1 MNPRLL
7 EISKTR
13 YTWSNATN
21 NVVTNPLRYFYP
33 ENAEDIRAII
43 AEAEQ
48 EKLRV
53 RAVGS
58 GHSFSEAAKGD
69 DFLMDMKEMRNVS
82 TYESPYVKPAHAN
95 QHFILADAGTTIRR
109 TNRILERMGLAL
121 MNMGAVD
128 FQTLSGALMTGT
140 HGTGIKKPAFPDMI
154 RSIRM
159 VGRNSELLHIEPAN
173 GITDPVYHQQQHPFV
188 KLIQDDDIFYSCVL
202 SFGAMGIVYQL
213 VMEVVPA
220 FWIHEHRYLEKW
232 SALKT
237 QLLNGTFMN
246 KVAQHDFVAF
256 RVNPHK
262 IKGDHL
268 CSIVQQNIVP
278 KPPDGKRQG
287 RRNRFFAFLGNME
300 GGLESFIKTINR
312 NSKARIANRIQ
323 LSTKLSAVKS
333 YTDKSYKVLYQSG
346 AAVLR
351 YGISSEFAFQADGAK
366 LVNVLENI
374 FKYTDF
380 LSNYADRHHP
390 SHIPVRFVMPSK
402 VYLSS
407 CYNRPTMYV
416 DVPTLHNTI
425 GDFELLEHYQ
435 KEMICMGG
443 IPHWGKVNN
452 MLYANNAFIKNS
464 YPKWQT
470 WFNVRQQM
478 DPDCTFIND
487 FILKMGLG
495 TCNDCED

>member
-13 YTWSNATN
+13 YTWSNATG
-21 NVVTNPLRYFYP
+21 NVVTNPIRYFYP
-33 ENAEDIRAII
+33 EQVEDIRAII
-43 AEAEQ
+43 SEAEQ
-48 EKLRV
+48 EKLSV

-58 GHSFSEAAKGD
+58 GHSFSEVAKGN
-69 DFLMDMKEMRNVS
+69 DFLLDMKEMRNV
-82 TYESPYVKPAHAN
+82 TPYEAPLVKPAHTN
-95 QHFILADAGTTIRR
+95 QHFILAEAGTTIRR
-109 TNRILERMGLAL
+109 TNRILDKMGLAL
-121 MNMGAVD
+121 INMGAVD

-140 HGTGIKKPAFPDMI
+140 HGTGINKPAFPDMV

-159 VGRNSELLHIEPAN
+159 VGQKSELLHIEPTN
-173 GITDPVYHQQQHPFV
+173 GITDPVNHQRQQPFV

-232 SALKT
+232 SVVRT

-246 KVAQHDFVAF
+246 KVNQHDFMSF

-268 CSIVQQNIVP
+268 CSIAQQNIVP
-278 KPPDGKRQG
+278 KPPDGKPQG
-287 RRNRFFAFLGNME
+287 HRNRWFAFFGNME
-300 GGLESFIKTINR
+300 GGLESLIKTINR
-312 NSKARIANRIQ
+312 NSKGRIANRIQ

-351 YGISSEFAFQADGAK
+351 FGISSEFAFQADGVK
-366 LVNVLENI
+366 LVEVLEHI
-374 FKYTDF
+374 FKYTEF
-380 LSNYADRHHP
+380 LSKYADRHHP

-407 CYNRPTMYV
+407 SYNRPTMYI
-416 DVPTLHNTI
+416 DIPTLHYTI
-425 GDFELLEHYQ
+425 GDFELLDHYQ
-435 KEMICMGG
+435 TELMNLGG

-452 MLYANNAFIKNS
+452 MLYANHPFIKHS

-470 WFNVRQQM
+470 WFKVRQQM

-487 FILKMGLG
+487 FILRMGLG
-495 TCNDCED
+495 TRVQ